1 MRIKRFLINTS
12 EKSITID
19 FIHGDTACLSFEYLR
34 VFTPMAK
41 QNALVSHKKHV
52 VLTSIE
58 NVGKHGYRFIF
69 DDQHSAIYS
78 TEYLIVLINED
89 GGWPMKFSYKR
100 IQSIEKL
107 NDRQYFDFVTNN
119 YIAQG
124 GDNCSILK
132 TLPQEDT
139 GILLRQMVI
148 DYLKVQKTIKADNTN
163 YQLK

>member
-58 NVGKHGYRFIF
+58 NVGKYGYRFIF

-78 TEYLIVLINED
+78 TEYLIVLINE
-89 GGWPMKFSYKR
+89 Y
-100 IQSIEKL
+100 
-107 NDRQYFDFVTNN
+107 
-119 YIAQG
+119 AQRWQHYLAE
-124 GDNCSILK
+124 LK
-132 TLPQEDT
+132 TSGHSREA
-139 GILLRQMVI
+139 
-148 DYLKVQKTIKADNTN
+148 TINIT
-163 YQLK
+163 QL